1 MVNTLTFI
9 DWGLCDYADALRR
22 QKTLWLQRRK
32 NEIPDTLILT
42 EHLPVFTICKHGK
55 RENRLVSEAVLKS
68 KNITL
73 HHIERGGDIT
83 FHGPGQ
89 IIGYPIFK
97 IKQPLVGIR
106 QFIHNLEQ
114 ILINTLASFNIQ
126 AIKRTQ
132 YIGIWVEDKK
142 IASLGI
148 AIAKHV
154 SFHGFAL
161 NVSTDLTYFDLINPC
176 GIKEIKMTS
185 VEQILQRKIPIEL
198 IKTVIKNQF
207 IKVFNF

>member
-1 MVNTLTFI
+1 MANTLSFI
-9 DWGLCDYADALRR
+9 DWGLCDYADALKR
-22 QKTLWLQRRK
+22 QKALWLKREK

-42 EHLPVFTICKHGK
+42 EHLPVFTIGKHGK
-55 RENRLVSEAVLKS
+55 RENLLVSEAVLKS

-97 IKQPLVGIR
+97 IKQPLLGIR

-114 ILINTLASFNIQ
+114 ILINSLASFDIQ
-126 AIKRTQ
+126 TTTRTQ
-132 YIGIWVEDKK
+132 YIGIWVENKK

-161 NVSTDLTYFDLINPC
+161 NASTDLTYFDLINPC

-185 VEQILQRKIPIEL
+185 VEQILQRRIPVEL
-198 IKTVIKNQF
+198 IKTELKNQF
-207 IKVFNF
+207 IKMFNF